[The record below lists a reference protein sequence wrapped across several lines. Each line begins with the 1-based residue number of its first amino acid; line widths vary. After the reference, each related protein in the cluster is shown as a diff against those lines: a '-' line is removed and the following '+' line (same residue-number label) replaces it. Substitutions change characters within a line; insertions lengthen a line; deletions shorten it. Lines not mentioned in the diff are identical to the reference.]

1 MIYLDNCAT
10 TKARKEVIDFLMKTL
25 EEDFANPSSLH
36 NFGMK
41 IEEKVEDARQIIGK
55 ALNVDKKEVY
65 FTSGGTESNN
75 IFIQGVLNN
84 SKKNKI
90 ITSKLE
96 HPAVGEVF
104 KSYEAKGYE
113 VIYLD
118 CDKYGKVKLKDLEK
132 EMDEDVALVS
142 LIHVNNE
149 IGTINDIKKAGEIIK
164 SKNKETIFHSD
175 GVQGFG
181 KIPVDLKELG
191 VDGYSI
197 SGHKIHSSKGTG
209 VLYIKDGIK
218 INSPIFGGNQE
229 KGIRSGTENT
239 SGILAL
245 GKATEIQMKNFDKEN
260 EQKIRLREYIV
271 SYIEENFT
279 DYEINTP
286 LSDSPSAILNVSFL
300 YTKGEVI
307 LHYLERDDIFISTTS
322 ACSSNSKA
330 SSNLEKLGKSKEICD
345 GSIRICLSY
354 ENNKKDIDKFLEK
367 LKFAVEDIRKITMR
381 RK

>member
-10 TKARKEVIDFLMKTL
+10 TKPRKEVIEFLIETL
-25 EEDFANPSSLH
+25 EKDFANPSSLH

-41 IEEKVEDARQIIGK
+41 VEEKVEDARKII
-55 ALNVDKKEVY
+55 ASSLNVRPDEIY
-65 FTSGGTESNN
+65 FTSGGTESDN
-75 IFIQGVLNN
+75 IFIQGVL
-84 SKKNKI
+84 KDTRKNKI

-104 KSYEAKGYE
+104 KNYENKGFE
-113 VIYLD
+113 VVYLD
-118 CDKYGKVKLKDLEK
+118 CDKYGRVNLEELDR
-132 EMDEDVALVS
+132 EMNDQVALVS

-149 IGTINDIKKAGEIIK
+149 IGAINDIKKASAIIK
-164 SKNKETIFHSD
+164 SKNKETVFHSD
-175 GVQGFG
+175 GVQAFG

-197 SGHKIHSSKGTG
+197 SGHKIHSLKGTG
-209 VLYIKDGIK
+209 VLYIKKGTN

-245 GKATEIQMKNFDKEN
+245 GKATEIQMKNFNVEDK
-260 EQKIRLREYIV
+260 KKRELKNYIV
-271 SYIEENFT
+271 DYIKENFT

-286 LSDSPSAILNVSFL
+286 LDSSPSAILNISFL

-307 LHYLERDDIFISTTS
+307 LHYLERDEIYISTTS
-322 ACSSNSKA
+322 ACSSNSKV

-354 ENNKKDIDKFLEK
+354 ENDKADIEKFLEK

-381 RK
+381 KR